1 MGVLVK
7 EMSPSQP
14 KARFHMRINE
24 QDYLNLTIWPG
35 KADPAAEVIV
45 TQIRR
50 NNGENWETVG
60 RLAVYRTPDG
70 SYSKLPERQE

>member
-1 MGVLVK
+1 
-7 EMSPSQP
+7 MSTSQP
-14 KARFHMRINE
+14 KARFHIRINE
-24 QDYLNLTIWPG
+24 QDYLNVTVWAG

-50 NNGENWETVG
+50 NTGENWETIG
-60 RLAVYRTPDG
+60 RLAVYRSPDG